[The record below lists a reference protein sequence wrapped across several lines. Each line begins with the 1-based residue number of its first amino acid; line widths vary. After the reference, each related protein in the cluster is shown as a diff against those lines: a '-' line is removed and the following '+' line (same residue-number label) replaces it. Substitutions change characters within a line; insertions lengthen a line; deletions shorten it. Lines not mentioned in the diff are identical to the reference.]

1 MISRPLQVAL
11 RTGFAALLGA
21 VFAAVLA
28 SPAAAHAGLSSS
40 DPAEGAM
47 LDAAPASVTMS
58 FTEPPDADLSTVAV
72 LDSTGAELDTP
83 PAERGAPPRSLTVAL
98 PAGLGDGVYTVSW
111 RVVSEA
117 DGHLTVGVFTFG
129 VGVDPGHAAAPG
141 SHVPEPAPQA
151 SPLAIAGKTLL
162 YAGLVPAVG
171 AAVVGLGA
179 FSGTV
184 PGRRLLLPVAG
195 ALALVGAIA
204 MVFAEADSIG
214 ASLGDL
220 LRSGAGR
227 PYIWLVATAAI
238 TLVLGVVASRSASI
252 WPLALMGLSAAA
264 AMLVRATSG
273 HAAGLSPP
281 LPAELAQFVH
291 FVAVG
296 IWIGGVLLLVIL
308 LWSRRAK
315 TATDADGSTT
325 PEEQEAPDVATIGA
339 AAASRRA
346 HDLWGYP
353 HGDGPRLAE
362 ISAYSRIAGWAV
374 LVVVLTGL
382 WRTVGEAGGIDDVG
396 SVLTDTT
403 YGTTLLIKVAVALAI
418 IALGA
423 FNRWRSIPRMETG
436 GTLLRRIVAVEV
448 VAALGV
454 FGLTAALTG
463 FDPGLPG
470 EHMAEETAP
479 PSISASGSDFATTT
493 RVELTVTPGTPGDN
507 TFEAHVVDFDTG
519 APIEADE
526 VVVHLAPLG
535 RLDVEHTVLTLEQT
549 PDGTWTASG
558 TQLSLPGAWDALV
571 EVGVEARTTE
581 VPLTLITRAEPV
593 EPVVA
598 RQEGLPD
605 VATFRLPT
613 GEQLQV
619 YVDPGTTG
627 DNELHVTAFDAAGTE
642 LPLSSMVVVASMPDG
657 ELERLDAVR
666 LTPGHFSSPV
676 ELMPGPWRF
685 DVVGTTE
692 QGGVLQVGYEYGVAA

>member
-1 MISRPLQVAL
+1 MSRPASRVAV
-11 RTGFAALLGA
+11 RTTFAALLG
-21 VFAAVLA
+21 VVLA
-28 SPAAAHAGLSSS
+28 AILATPAAAHAGLSSS
-40 DPAEGAM
+40 DPPEGAM
-47 LDAAPASVTMS
+47 LESAPASITMS

-83 PAERGAPPRSLTVAL
+83 PAERGAPPRSLAVAL
-98 PAGLGDGVYTVSW
+98 PPGLGDGVYTVSW

-129 VGVDPGHAAAPG
+129 VGVDPGHAAAPDV
-141 SHVPEPAPQA
+141 HVPEPAPQA
-151 SPLAIAGKTLL
+151 SPLAIVGKTLL
-162 YAGLVPAVG
+162 YAGLVPALG

-179 FSGTV
+179 FSGRV
-184 PGRRLLLPVAG
+184 PGRRWLLPVAG
-195 ALALVGAIA
+195 VLALVGAVA
-204 MVFAEADSIG
+204 MVFAEVDSIG

-227 PYIWLVATAAI
+227 PYIWLVATAAL
-238 TLVLGVVASRSASI
+238 TLVSGVLAGRSAAR
-252 WPLALMGLSAAA
+252 WPLVLTGLAAA
-264 AMLVRATSG
+264 GAMLVRATSG

-281 LPAELAQFVH
+281 LPAELAQFAH

-296 IWIGGVLLLVIL
+296 IWIGGVALLVIG
-308 LWSRRAK
+308 LWSRGASNPGREPA
-315 TATDADGSTT
+315 AVAE
-325 PEEQEAPDVATIGA
+325 PEASDVGTIGA

-346 HDLWGYP
+346 RDLWGYP

-362 ISAYSRIAGWAV
+362 IAAYSRIAGWAV
-374 LVVVLTGL
+374 LVVVLTGV

-436 GTLLRRIVAVEV
+436 GTLLRRVVAVEA

-463 FDPGLPG
+463 FDPGLPS
-470 EHMAEETAP
+470 EHRAEEMAP

-493 RVELTVTPGTPGDN
+493 RVELTVTPGTPGAN
-507 TFEAHVVDFDTG
+507 TFEADVVDFDTG
-519 APIEADE
+519 APIAADD
-526 VVVHLAPLG
+526 VVVHLTPLG
-535 RLDVEHTVLTLEQT
+535 RLDVEHTILTLEQA
-549 PDGTWTASG
+549 PDGTWAATG
-558 TQLSLPGAWDALV
+558 TELSLPGAWDALV
-571 EVGVEARTTE
+571 QIGVGARTTE
-581 VPLTLITRAEPV
+581 VPLTLVTRAEPV
-593 EPVVA
+593 EPVVS

-619 YVDPGTTG
+619 YIDPGTAG
-627 DNELHVTAFDAAGTE
+627 DNELHVTAFDAEGTE
-642 LPLSSMVVVASMPDG
+642 LPLSAMVVVATTPDG
-657 ELERLDAVR
+657 ETERLDAVR

-676 ELMPGPWRF
+676 ELTTGTWRF
-685 DVVGTTE
+685 DVAGATE
-692 QGGVLQVGYEYGVAA
+692 QGGVLQVVYEYGVGA